1 MARQGRRG
9 LPILL
14 LLLADNGTVVARRK
28 ASDAAHD
35 VVPRDGTLCRLTL
48 RDILC
53 KTAPQVHRLRFAL
66 PTVASGEPAC
76 CGGAG
81 GGIVHVMIRAPAV
94 FNQSERIAPYSATLD
109 GDGSFSIVVKIYPGE
124 PPAYAA
130 VSAHLGSLP
139 VGEYAHVPSIRA
151 QDWRRDAARVGML
164 CFGVGLVECLHP
176 AEALLAAGAQVR
188 IINAARRRSDLI
200 LLPRLRALLSSHPAS
215 LSVLHRL
222 SRPEGGRGAE
232 AGGGDG
238 AGEAGGGRGA
248 GAASGWGRERTA
260 DGRVDAAAVA
270 SEFGTGAWSGGS
282 TPPPPT
288 HFYVVGT
295 AAQEQAF
302 LGMLFAA
309 HLADPRSLRGCAK
322 LPLGGC
328 GSAAASAWRAVRSTM
343 TIGHP
348 PFLLQ
353 LGPFGDHPHSRVT
366 PPHRESC
373 GPWLLTS
380 P

>member
-1 MARQGRRG
+1 MV
-9 LPILL
+9 LF
-14 LLLADNGTVVARRK
+14 DF
-28 ASDAAHD
+28 SSHD
-35 VVPRDGTLCRLTL
+35 
-48 RDILC
+48 
-53 KTAPQVHRLRFAL
+53 
-66 PTVASGEPAC
+66 
-76 CGGAG
+76 
-81 GGIVHVMIRAPAV
+81 
-94 FNQSERIAPYSATLD
+94 
-109 GDGSFSIVVKIYPGE
+109 
-124 PPAYAA
+124 
-130 VSAHLGSLP
+130 
-139 VGEYAHVPSIRA
+139 
-151 QDWRRDAARVGML
+151 
-164 CFGVGLVECLHP
+164 
-176 AEALLAAGAQVR
+176 
-188 IINAARRRSDLI
+188 
-200 LLPRLRALLSSHPAS
+200 PRLRALLSSHPAS